1 MIMHQCDEMMQ
12 DDLNLKR
19 EIDVGLNLKELE
31 SYVDANPELKEARV
45 LREIRKF
52 ETEVKRKN
60 EGLKRNISEN
70 ISKK

>member
-31 SYVDANPELKEARV
+31 SYVDANPQLKEARV

-52 ETEVKRKN
+52 ETDVKRKN

>member
-1 MIMHQCDEMMQ
+1 MHQCDEMMQ

-31 SYVDANPELKEARV
+31 SYVDANPQLKEARV

-52 ETEVKRKN
+52 ETDVKRKN